1 MKLFPAIDLYEKK
14 AVRLYK
20 GDYNAMTVY
29 SDDPVSVAKDFKA
42 AGAECIHV
50 VDLEGAKTGETPN
63 IDVVAAIARESGLFV
78 EIGGGIRSMSV
89 LKAYFD
95 AGVSRCILGTAAV
108 TDEAFLREAIAE
120 YGEGIAV
127 GADVKDGYIAIK
139 GWIEKSEYTLDAF
152 FAKMQSLGVRT
163 VICTDISKDGA
174 MRGTNLEMY
183 RELSE
188 KYSVDIVASGGVSS
202 ISDVEALKNMNIY
215 GAIIGKAYYTGAI
228 DLARAVG
235 ICKDDN

>member
-108 TDEAFLREAIAE
+108 TDEVFLREAIAE

>member
-63 IDVVAAIARESGLFV
+63 LDVVSAIAKESGLFV
-78 EIGGGIRSMSV
+78 EIGGGIRSMDV
-89 LKAYFD
+89 LEKYFK
-95 AGVSRCILGTAAV
+95 AGVNRCILGTAAV
-108 TDEAFLREAIAE
+108 TDEAFLREAIE
-120 YGEGIAV
+120 KFGEGIAV

-183 RELSE
+183 RDLSL
-188 KYSVDIVASGGVSS
+188 KYSLDIVASGGVSS
-202 ISDVEALKNMNIY
+202 ISDVKSLKNMNMY

-228 DLARAVG
+228 DLAEAVR

>member
-89 LKAYFD
+89 LSAYFD

-183 RELSE
+183 RTLSE

-202 ISDVEALKNMNIY
+202 ISDIEALKNMNMY

-228 DLARAVG
+228 DLARAVR